1 MGKRKKNNLT
11 TLTKIDPSLLMPKP
25 HAVSHHASGSGIR
38 AATVTTTVNPVQQ
51 PPPAA
56 TLLEPALFNVDPL
69 DFAEG
74 LGDDG
79 IDEDV
84 SREYHIARVSD
95 FYPRLVS
102 TETHS
107 SARIIHS
114 CYGLRLNATCT
125 LTGLSGSRAEGSSLM
140 DNANCAIRMAFT
152 VVLTVLLSTSFV
164 RTA

>member
-1 MGKRKKNNLT
+1 
-11 TLTKIDPSLLMPKP
+11 MPKP
-25 HAVSHHASGSGIR
+25 HAVSHHVSGSGIR

-107 SARIIHS
+107 STRIIHS
-114 CYGLRLNATCT
+114 CYGL
-125 LTGLSGSRAEGSSLM
+125 
-140 DNANCAIRMAFT
+140 
-152 VVLTVLLSTSFV
+152 
-164 RTA
+164 

>member
-1 MGKRKKNNLT
+1 MRLVASSFRVPTAKMGKRKKNNLT
-11 TLTKIDPSLLMPKP
+11 TLMKIDPSLLMPKP

-74 LGDDG
+74 LGDDR

-84 SREYHIARVSD
+84 SREYHITRASD
-95 FYPRLVS
+95 FYL
-102 TETHS
+102 
-107 SARIIHS
+107 
-114 CYGLRLNATCT
+114 
-125 LTGLSGSRAEGSSLM
+125 
-140 DNANCAIRMAFT
+140 
-152 VVLTVLLSTSFV
+152 
-164 RTA
+164 